1 MKISLLKYSLCLS
14 VLSLLTACSSTEV
27 TSDDHDVG
35 VPLTVC
41 ANIEGTRAA
50 ITGNTFAKGDS
61 IGIFAVN
68 ADGNEYHYG
77 SMNMKALCSEGNV
90 CSFAEGSVY
99 LMSAPATVYAYY
111 PYARTNSTTTVPVDI
126 APDATGS
133 QTDFLYGSGNASV
146 NCVQPVSSITFHH
159 ALARLT
165 LSILR
170 SKTGTGNGYL
180 TDMTLCNL
188 SPATALSLQGNMD
201 IRTGTITPVTDT
213 YATLALDVKKTLSTT
228 VPVTVDAMLIPV
240 TIDKNVE
247 LVLNIDNRFY
257 RITLPTL
264 TLVAGKQTVLPINV
278 DF

>member
-1 MKISLLKYSLCLS
+1 
-14 VLSLLTACSSTEV
+14 
-27 TSDDHDVG
+27 
-35 VPLTVC
+35 
-41 ANIEGTRAA
+41 
-50 ITGNTFAKGDS
+50 
-61 IGIFAVN
+61 
-68 ADGNEYHYG
+68 
-77 SMNMKALCSEGNV
+77 
-90 CSFAEGSVY
+90 
-99 LMSAPATVYAYY
+99 
-111 PYARTNSTTTVPVDI
+111 
-126 APDATGS
+126 
-133 QTDFLYGSGNASV
+133 
-146 NCVQPVSSITFHH
+146 
-159 ALARLT
+159 
-165 LSILR
+165 
-170 SKTGTGNGYL
+170 
-180 TDMTLCNL
+180 MTLCNL